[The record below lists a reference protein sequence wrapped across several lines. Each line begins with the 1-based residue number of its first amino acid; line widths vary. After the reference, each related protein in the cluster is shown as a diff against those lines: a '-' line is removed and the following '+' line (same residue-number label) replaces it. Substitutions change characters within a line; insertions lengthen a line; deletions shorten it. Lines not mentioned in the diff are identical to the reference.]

1 MKEKLYRAW
10 LRIEEI
16 DESEG
21 YESKLVEQVEL
32 ATFHTIEEALTY
44 RYELSQKYSP
54 KATGE
59 SEVLD
64 QVTSPE
70 TFTAGD

>member
-1 MKEKLYRAW
+1 MKDKLYRAW

-16 DESEG
+16 DEAEG
-21 YESKLVEQVEL
+21 YDAKLVEQIEL

-59 SEVLD
+59 SEVLGEM
-64 QVTSPE
+64 TSPDS
-70 TFTAGD
+70 FTAGD